1 MANRGHGVDISTPN
15 PSSTPITHGF
25 FQGNACGSQC
35 KTHAEQAFPTYQS
48 HRATDLQTL
57 SLLSICILLL
67 WQMHQTRELA
77 GKNKAAFLP
86 LVTQKQMCLSKFH
99 QGKLEIKHRGL
110 QKKKRRKNRNE
121 QYLNILRVEGKEDTR
136 KRHSSCSY
144 SCWTCSDGV

>member
-35 KTHAEQAFPTYQS
+35 KTHTEQAFSTHRS
-48 HRATDLQTL
+48 HWATDLQTL

-110 QKKKRRKNRNE
+110 QKKGGRTGMN
-121 QYLNILRVEGKEDTR
+121 NI
-136 KRHSSCSY
+136 
-144 SCWTCSDGV
+144 